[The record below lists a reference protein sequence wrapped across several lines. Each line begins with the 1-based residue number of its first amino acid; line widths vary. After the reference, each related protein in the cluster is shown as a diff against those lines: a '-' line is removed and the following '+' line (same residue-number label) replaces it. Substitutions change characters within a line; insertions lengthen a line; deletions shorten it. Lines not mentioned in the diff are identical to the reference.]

1 MKLSFEGLDE
11 VYREM
16 TRAGESVGP
25 TADRMAEAGAE
36 EVVKGWQEA
45 IQEAGLIRTGAM
57 LRSVRAG
64 KVKDG
69 RTDIYPQGKD
79 AKGTRN
85 AEKAFIL
92 HYGTSRKRG
101 TRFVDRAEEI
111 AEPRAVEA
119 MTRIWEES
127 K

>member
-1 MKLSFEGLDE
+1 MNMSFEGLDE

-16 TRAGESVGP
+16 TRLGEIAGP
-25 TADRMAEAGAE
+25 TADRMAEAGAA
-36 EVVKGWQEA
+36 EVVAGWKQA
-45 IQEAGLIRTGAM
+45 ITEAGLVKTGAM
-57 LRSVRAG
+57 KNSVAAG
-64 KVKDG
+64 KVRGG
-69 RTDIYPQGKD
+69 RCDIYPQGKD

-92 HYGTSRKRG
+92 HYGSSRVKA

-111 AEPRAVEA
+111 SEPRAVEV